1 MKSIIS
7 AIFLCGLTLVQAT
20 NFQVTVG
27 KGGFVYSPTTVE
39 AVSGD
44 TIEFIVT
51 GVHTPSTYYLRG
63 NEI

>member
-7 AIFLCGLTLVQAT
+7 AILFCGVTLVQAT

-27 KGGFVYSPTTVE
+27 KGGLVFNPTSVQ
-39 AVSGD
+39 AGSGD

-51 GVHTPSTYYLRG
+51 GVHTPSVYSIYG
-63 NEI
+63 E